1 MSSIKATTANPATLM
16 SNRYKL
22 EQIPDLSG
30 RVALVTGGSA
40 GIGFNDAV
48 ALALRNAQVIMVS
61 ADEEHG
67 KRAEAELNDALK
79 QQGSSGSVKWYQVN
93 FEKLRDV
100 DAFAKQMAEQE
111 PRSDIL
117 ILNAGIA
124 QVPFGLT
131 GDGLERHF
139 QVSLRWIRTSIYTR

>member
-1 MSSIKATTANPATLM
+1 MSSIKPTTAHPATLM

-48 ALALRNAQVIMVS
+48 ALALRNAQVIIVS

-67 KRAEAELNDALK
+67 KRAEAELNDEIGRAH
-79 QQGSSGSVKWYQVN
+79 V
-93 FEKLRDV
+93 
-100 DAFAKQMAEQE
+100 
-111 PRSDIL
+111 
-117 ILNAGIA
+117 
-124 QVPFGLT
+124 
-131 GDGLERHF
+131 
-139 QVSLRWIRTSIYTR
+139 